1 MPGAGT
7 GTRTN
12 NHLVT
17 RQVLDDFVDK
27 REHRGPSAID
37 ETLAA
42 DLNDVGIGQDL
53 DDGLPIDQ
61 THLRFIGGT
70 RAH

>member
-1 MPGAGT
+1 
-7 GTRTN
+7 
-12 NHLVT
+12 LVT

-27 REHRGPSAID
+27 REYRGPSAVD

-53 DDGLPIDQ
+53 DDRLPI
-61 THLRFIGGT
+61 
-70 RAH
+70 